1 MNKIVKYVI
10 ADILKSKSIL
20 LYTFAL
26 LILSFSIFSIEE
38 HPDKGIVSL
47 LNIILFLVPLISMI
61 FSTIYLYNS
70 IEFIELLVSQPLRR
84 QTIWLSIFIG
94 LAGAMTLAFV
104 IGIGIPVLIYAYGT
118 SGLMLI
124 LCGSALSI
132 IFVSIALLAAVRI
145 RDKAKGIGLVI
156 LLWLY
161 FALLFDALVLFL
173 LFQFADYPIENALIA
188 VSMLNPIDLSR
199 ILILLEVDLSA
210 LMGYTGALFKNFFGT
225 GGGMAISSIVMIL
238 WMILPLWFS
247 LRYFKKKDL

>member
-1 MNKIVKYVI
+1 
-10 ADILKSKSIL
+10 
-20 LYTFAL
+20 
-26 LILSFSIFSIEE
+26 
-38 HPDKGIVSL
+38 
-47 LNIILFLVPLISMI
+47 
-61 FSTIYLYNS
+61 
-70 IEFIELLVSQPLRR
+70 LVSQPLRR